1 MSTWPSAR
9 RPSDASTVTATGCS
23 APPSGPRR
31 YGTCSAP
38 PIAPRPQRSHSAPC
52 PKTAPAT
59 LVLPS
64 LRWPF
69 AQASGPAG
77 RGQWL
82 CAYVEELLDLAA
94 DLCIWLSAFDDLHVE
109 APQATAATL
118 APHIASFTHVLDTR
132 TTPSASPSPLTSAL
146 ADLTRRMHDLMT
158 PAQAARTTGRLH
170 QALAAT
176 YWETTAHGRIVGLA
190 EYEAMRPHTFF
201 GHTLAT
207 LIEPCAGLD
216 LPAQVHHC
224 EPVRHLIHGTARL
237 WGWINDVYS
246 FPMERDRL
254 GTPPQTLPLIL
265 TREHGLSLPEAFTEV
280 CRLCDREASTAHRL
294 VTELTSSPVP
304 QLPDYARAISHAIG
318 GTQTVY
324 QVSDRWRTH
333 LTGT

>member
-1 MSTWPSAR
+1 M
-9 RPSDASTVTATGCS
+9 S
-23 APPSGPRR
+23 APFAGSGS
-31 YGTCSAP
+31 T
-38 PIAPRPQRSHSAPC
+38 
-52 PKTAPAT
+52 
-59 LVLPS
+59 
-64 LRWPF
+64 
-69 AQASGPAG
+69 GPAPTFWHLFPARSNPLGPGTDDHAAAWLDDHRLVDDAHESTRLKAARVG
-77 RGQWL
+77 RGAGFLFPDAGQ
-82 CAYVEELLDLAA
+82 ELLDLAA
-94 DLCIWLSAFDDLHVE
+94 VLCIWLSAFDDLHVE

-158 PAQAARTTGRLH
+158 PAQAARTTARFH

-176 YWETTAHGRIVGLA
+176 YWETTTHGRIVGLA

-201 GHTLAT
+201 GHILAT

-216 LPAQVHHC
+216 LPDQVHHC

-246 FPMERDRL
+246 FPMERQRL

-265 TREHGLSLPEAFTEV
+265 TREHGLSLPEAFAEV
-280 CRLCDREASTAHRL
+280 CRLCDTEASTAHRL
-294 VTELTSSPVP
+294 VTELTASPVP